1 MKKSLMNKST
11 LKILSLLIAI
21 LIWVVVKNVQDPM
34 LVKVIT
40 RIPVTIV
47 NESYLASNLEVPLLI
62 EGQDMVNVKV
72 KGRESVV
79 KELTRE
85 DFTAIADMTQIISME
100 TTPRMVPVKV
110 SCEGLLDSD
119 ISVTPG
125 NIQVDIE
132 KQTSVEKI
140 IAVNTGDTVPDKNYE
155 VGVLKANPE
164 KVTISGPESIVNKID
179 RVVAM
184 VDVSDRKETR
194 TELDSEL
201 KIYDKNQDEL
211 SEKQLSYLDLK
222 EIRNNKIKVTAEFWK
237 AQNKISLK
245 AESSGSPKYGYQVS
259 EIKLVPDTISIAGTD
274 EALQKLAEAGNTLEI
289 PGSMID
295 VSGKTSDFEVNIDLT
310 ELLPENTKLARDL
323 NSSVIATVKILPY
336 NSQDFELPATQIQ
349 TENIPEDMDL
359 VFGQEKITVRLKGK
373 DEDLK
378 NLKPETV
385 QMKIDLKDYKEGE
398 YTVPVTVTL
407 PGGYEL
413 VDEIAVKVKLVA
425 KAE

>member
-47 NESYLASNLEVPLLI
+47 NESYLASKLEVPLLI
-62 EGQDMVNVKV
+62 EGQDTVNVKV

-79 KELTRE
+79 KELARE
-85 DFTAIADMTQIISME
+85 DFTAVADMTQIISME

-194 TELDSEL
+194 IELDSEL

-245 AESSGSPKYGYQVS
+245 VESSGSPKHGYQVS

-295 VSGKTSDFEVNIDLT
+295 VSGKSSDFEVNIDLT

-385 QMKIDLKDYKEGE
+385 QMKIDLKGYKEGE

>member
-1 MKKSLMNKST
+1 MNKST

-62 EGQDMVNVKV
+62 EGQDTVNVKV

-79 KELTRE
+79 KELKRE

-132 KQTSVEKI
+132 EQTSVEKI
-140 IAVNTGDTVPDKNYE
+140 IAVNTGDTIPDKNYE

-179 RVVAM
+179 RVVAL
-184 VDVSDRKETR
+184 VDVSGQKETKI
-194 TELDSEL
+194 ELDSEL

-274 EALQKLAEAGNTLEI
+274 EALQKLAEAGNSLEI

-295 VSGKTSDFEVNIDLT
+295 VSGKSSDFDVNIDLT

-323 NSSVIATVKILPY
+323 NSSVIVTVKILPY

-385 QMKIDLKDYKEGE
+385 QMKINLKDYKEGE

-425 KAE
+425 KEE

>member
-62 EGQDMVNVKV
+62 EGQDTVNVKV

-79 KELTRE
+79 KELKRE

-132 KQTSVEKI
+132 EQTSVEKI
-140 IAVNTGDTVPDKNYE
+140 IAVNTGDTIPDKNYE

-179 RVVAM
+179 RVVAL
-184 VDVSDRKETR
+184 VDVSDRKETKI
-194 TELDSEL
+194 ELDSEL

-222 EIRNNKIKVTAEFWK
+222 EIKNNKIKVTAEFWK
-237 AQNKISLK
+237 AQNKISVK
-245 AESSGSPKYGYQVS
+245 ADISGSPKYGYQVS

-295 VSGKTSDFEVNIDLT
+295 VSGKSSDFEVNIDLT

-323 NSSVIATVKILPY
+323 NSSVIVTVKILPY
-336 NSQDFELPATQIQ
+336 NSQDFELSATQIQ

-378 NLKPETV
+378 NLKPATV

>member
-62 EGQDMVNVKV
+62 EGQDTVNVKV

-132 KQTSVEKI
+132 EQTSVEKI
-140 IAVNTGDTVPDKNYE
+140 IAVNTGDTIPDKNYE

-184 VDVSDRKETR
+184 VDVTGRKETR
-194 TELDSEL
+194 IELDSEL

-222 EIRNNKIKVTAEFWK
+222 EIKNNKIKVTAEFWK
-237 AQNKISLK
+237 AQNKISVK
-245 AESSGSPKYGYQVS
+245 ADISGSPKYGYQVS

-295 VSGKTSDFEVNIDLT
+295 VSGKSSDFEVNIDLS

-323 NSSVIATVKILPY
+323 NSSVIVTVKILPY
-336 NSQDFELPATQIQ
+336 NSQDFELSATQIQ

>member
-62 EGQDMVNVKV
+62 EGQDTVNVKV

-132 KQTSVEKI
+132 EQTSVEKI
-140 IAVNTGDTVPDKNYE
+140 IAVNTGDTIPDKNYE

-194 TELDSEL
+194 IELDSEL

-245 AESSGSPKYGYQVS
+245 AESSGSPKHGYQVS

-295 VSGKTSDFEVNIDLT
+295 VSGKSSDFEVNIDLT

-323 NSSVIATVKILPY
+323 NSSVIVTVKILPY
-336 NSQDFELPATQIQ
+336 NSQDFELSATQIQ

>member
-62 EGQDMVNVKV
+62 EGQDTVNVKV

-79 KELTRE
+79 KELKRE

-132 KQTSVEKI
+132 EQTSVEKI
-140 IAVNTGDTVPDKNYE
+140 IAVNTGDTIPDKNYE

-179 RVVAM
+179 RVVAL
-184 VDVSDRKETR
+184 VDVSDRKETKI
-194 TELDSEL
+194 ELDSEL
-201 KIYDKNQDEL
+201 KICDKNQDEL

-222 EIRNNKIKVTAEFWK
+222 EIKNNKIKVTAEFWK
-237 AQNKISLK
+237 AQNKISVK
-245 AESSGSPKYGYQVS
+245 ADISGSPKYGYQVS

-295 VSGKTSDFEVNIDLT
+295 VSGKSSDFEVNIDLT

-323 NSSVIATVKILPY
+323 NSSVIVTVKILPY
-336 NSQDFELPATQIQ
+336 NSQDFELSATQIQ

-378 NLKPETV
+378 KLKPETV

>member
-47 NESYLASNLEVPLLI
+47 NESYLASRLEVPLLI
-62 EGQDMVNVKV
+62 EGQDTVNVKV
-72 KGRESVV
+72 KGRKSVV
-79 KELTRE
+79 KELARE
-85 DFTAIADMTQIISME
+85 DFTAVADMTQIISME

-245 AESSGSPKYGYQVS
+245 VESSGSPKHGYQVS

-295 VSGKTSDFEVNIDLT
+295 VSGKSSDFEVNIDLT

>member
-47 NESYLASNLEVPLLI
+47 NESYLASKLEVPLLI
-62 EGQDMVNVKV
+62 EGQDTVNVKV

-79 KELTRE
+79 KELARE
-85 DFTAIADMTQIISME
+85 DFTAVADMTQIISME

-245 AESSGSPKYGYQVS
+245 AESSGSPKHGYQVS

-295 VSGKTSDFEVNIDLT
+295 VSGKSSDFEVNIDLT

>member
-1 MKKSLMNKST
+1 MKKRLMNKST

-40 RIPVTIV
+40 SIPVTIV
-47 NESYLASNLEVPLLI
+47 NESYLASKLEVPLLI
-62 EGQDMVNVKV
+62 EGQDTVNVKV

-79 KELTRE
+79 KELARE
-85 DFTAIADMTQIISME
+85 DFTAVADMTQIISME

-245 AESSGSPKYGYQVS
+245 AESSGSPKHGYQVS

-295 VSGKTSDFEVNIDLT
+295 VSGKSSDFEVNIDLT

-385 QMKIDLKDYKEGE
+385 QMKIDLKGYKEGE

>member
-62 EGQDMVNVKV
+62 EGQDTVNVKV

-79 KELTRE
+79 KELKRE

-132 KQTSVEKI
+132 EQTSVEKI
-140 IAVNTGDTVPDKNYE
+140 IAVNTGDTIPDKNYE

-179 RVVAM
+179 RVVAL
-184 VDVSDRKETR
+184 VDVSGQKETKI
-194 TELDSEL
+194 ELDSEL

-274 EALQKLAEAGNTLEI
+274 EALQKLAEAGNSLEI

-295 VSGKTSDFEVNIDLT
+295 VSGKSSDFDVNIDLT

-323 NSSVIATVKILPY
+323 NSSVIVTVKILPY

-385 QMKIDLKDYKEGE
+385 QMKINLKDYKEGE

-425 KAE
+425 KEE

>member
-62 EGQDMVNVKV
+62 EGQDTVNVKV

-79 KELTRE
+79 KELKRE

-119 ISVTPG
+119 ISVTPE

-132 KQTSVEKI
+132 EQTSVEKI
-140 IAVNTGDTVPDKNYE
+140 IAVNTGDTIPDKNYE

-179 RVVAM
+179 RVVAL
-184 VDVSDRKETR
+184 VDVSDRKETKI
-194 TELDSEL
+194 ELDSEL

-222 EIRNNKIKVTAEFWK
+222 EIKNNKIKVTAEFWK
-237 AQNKISLK
+237 AQNKISVK
-245 AESSGSPKYGYQVS
+245 ADISGSPKYGYQVS

-295 VSGKTSDFEVNIDLT
+295 VSGKSSDFEVNIDLT

-323 NSSVIATVKILPY
+323 NSSVIVTVKILPY
-336 NSQDFELPATQIQ
+336 NSQDFELSATQIQ

>member
-40 RIPVTIV
+40 SIPVTIV
-47 NESYLASNLEVPLLI
+47 NESYLASKLEVPLLI
-62 EGQDMVNVKV
+62 EGQDTVNVKV

-79 KELTRE
+79 KELARE
-85 DFTAIADMTQIISME
+85 DFTAVADMTQIISME

-245 AESSGSPKYGYQVS
+245 AESSGSPKHGYQVS

-295 VSGKTSDFEVNIDLT
+295 VSGKSSDFEVNVDLT

-385 QMKIDLKDYKEGE
+385 QMKIDLKGYKEGE

>member
-40 RIPVTIV
+40 KIPVTIV

-62 EGQDMVNVKV
+62 EGQDTVNVKV

-132 KQTSVEKI
+132 EQTSVEKI
-140 IAVNTGDTVPDKNYE
+140 IAVNTGDTIPDKNYE

-184 VDVSDRKETR
+184 VDVSGRKETR

-295 VSGKTSDFEVNIDLT
+295 VSGKSSDFEVNIDLT

-323 NSSVIATVKILPY
+323 NSSVIVTVKILPY
-336 NSQDFELPATQIQ
+336 NSQDFELSATQIQ

>member
-40 RIPVTIV
+40 SIPVTIV
-47 NESYLASNLEVPLLI
+47 NESYLASKLEVPLLI
-62 EGQDMVNVKV
+62 EGQDTVNVKV

-79 KELTRE
+79 KELARE
-85 DFTAIADMTQIISME
+85 DFTAVADMTQIISME

-245 AESSGSPKYGYQVS
+245 AESSGSPKHGYQVS

-295 VSGKTSDFEVNIDLT
+295 VSGKSSDFEVNIDLT

-349 TENIPEDMDL
+349 TENTPEDMDL

-385 QMKIDLKDYKEGE
+385 QMKIDLKGYKEGE

-413 VDEIAVKVKLVA
+413 IDEIAVKVKLVA

>member
-40 RIPVTIV
+40 SIPVTIV
-47 NESYLASNLEVPLLI
+47 NESYLASKLEVPLLI
-62 EGQDMVNVKV
+62 EGQDTVNVKV

-79 KELTRE
+79 KELARE
-85 DFTAIADMTQIISME
+85 DFTAVADMTQIISME

-245 AESSGSPKYGYQVS
+245 AESSGSPKHGYQVS

-295 VSGKTSDFEVNIDLT
+295 VSGKSSDFEVNIDLT

-378 NLKPETV
+378 NMKPETV
-385 QMKIDLKDYKEGE
+385 QMKIDLKGYKEGE

-407 PGGYEL
+407 PDGYEM

>member
-40 RIPVTIV
+40 SIPVTIV
-47 NESYLASNLEVPLLI
+47 NESYLASKLEVPLLI
-62 EGQDMVNVKV
+62 EGQDTVNVKV

-79 KELTRE
+79 KELARE
-85 DFTAIADMTQIISME
+85 DFTAVADMTQIISME

-245 AESSGSPKYGYQVS
+245 AESSGSPKHGYQVS

-295 VSGKTSDFEVNIDLT
+295 VSGKSSDFEVNIDLT

-385 QMKIDLKDYKEGE
+385 QMKIDLKGYKEGE
-398 YTVPVTVTL
+398 YTVPVTVTM

>member
-1 MKKSLMNKST
+1 MNKST

-62 EGQDMVNVKV
+62 EGQDTVNVKV

-79 KELTRE
+79 KELKRE

-132 KQTSVEKI
+132 EQTSVEKI
-140 IAVNTGDTVPDKNYE
+140 IAVNTGDTIPDKNYE

-179 RVVAM
+179 RVVAL
-184 VDVSDRKETR
+184 VDVSDRKETKI
-194 TELDSEL
+194 ELDSEL

-222 EIRNNKIKVTAEFWK
+222 EIKNNKIKVTAEFWK
-237 AQNKISLK
+237 AQNKISVK
-245 AESSGSPKYGYQVS
+245 ADISGSPKYGYQVS

-295 VSGKTSDFEVNIDLT
+295 VSGKSSDFEVNIDLT

-323 NSSVIATVKILPY
+323 NSSVIVTVKILPY
-336 NSQDFELPATQIQ
+336 NSQDFELSATQIQ

>member
-34 LVKVIT
+34 IT
-40 RIPVTIV
+40 SIPVTIV
-47 NESYLASNLEVPLLI
+47 NESYLASKLEVPLLI
-62 EGQDMVNVKV
+62 EGQDTVNVKV

-79 KELTRE
+79 KELARE
-85 DFTAIADMTQIISME
+85 DFTAVADMTQIISME

-245 AESSGSPKYGYQVS
+245 AESSGSPKHGYQVS

-274 EALQKLAEAGNTLEI
+274 EALQKLAEAGNILEI

-295 VSGKTSDFEVNIDLT
+295 VSGKSSDFEVNIDLT

-385 QMKIDLKDYKEGE
+385 QMKIDLKGYKEGE
-398 YTVPVTVTL
+398 DTVPVTVTL

>member
-47 NESYLASNLEVPLLI
+47 NESYLASKLEVPLLI
-62 EGQDMVNVKV
+62 EGQDTVNVKV

-79 KELTRE
+79 KELARE
-85 DFTAIADMTQIISME
+85 DFTAVADMTQIISME

-132 KQTSVEKI
+132 KQASVEKI

-245 AESSGSPKYGYQVS
+245 AESSGSPKHGYQVS

-295 VSGKTSDFEVNIDLT
+295 VSGKSSDFEVNIDLT

-323 NSSVIATVKILPY
+323 NSSVIVTVKILPY
-336 NSQDFELPATQIQ
+336 NSQDFELSATKIQ

-385 QMKIDLKDYKEGE
+385 QMKIDMKDYKEGE

>member
-21 LIWVVVKNVQDPM
+21 VIWVVVKNVQDPM

-85 DFTAIADMTQIISME
+85 DFTAIADMTQIISMK

-245 AESSGSPKYGYQVS
+245 AGSSGSPKHGYQVS

-295 VSGKTSDFEVNIDLT
+295 VSGKSSDFEVNIDLT

>member
-34 LVKVIT
+34 LVKIVT

-62 EGQDMVNVKV
+62 EGQDTVNVKV

-110 SCEGLLDSD
+110 TCEGLLDSN

-132 KQTSVEKI
+132 QQTSVEKT
-140 IAVNTGDTVPDKNYE
+140 IAVNTGDTIPDKNYE

-164 KVTISGPESIVNKID
+164 KVTISGPESVVNKID

-184 VDVSDRKETR
+184 VDVSNRKESSI
-194 TELDSEL
+194 ELDSEL
-201 KIYDKNQDEL
+201 RIYDKNQDEL

-222 EIRNNKIKVTAEFWK
+222 EIRNNKIKIAAEFWEV
-237 AQNKISLK
+237 QNKISVK
-245 AESSGSPKYGYQVS
+245 ASVSGSPKYGYQVS

-274 EALQKLAEAGNTLEI
+274 EALQKLSEAGNTIEI
-289 PGSMID
+289 PGNMID
-295 VSGKTSDFEVNIDLT
+295 VSGKSSDFEANIDIT

-323 NSSVIATVKILPY
+323 NSSIIATVKILPY
-336 NSQDFELPATQIQ
+336 NSQDIELSATQIQ
-349 TENIPEDMDL
+349 TENVPDSMDL
-359 VFGQEKITVRLKGK
+359 VFEQEKVTVRVKGK
-373 DEDLK
+373 DEDLE
-378 NLKPETV
+378 NLKPEEI
-385 QMKIDLKDYKEGE
+385 QMKINLKDYKEGE
-398 YTVPVTVTL
+398 HAVPVTVTL
-407 PGGYEL
+407 PNKYEL
-413 VDEIAVKVKLVA
+413 VDNITVKVKLVA

>member
-47 NESYLASNLEVPLLI
+47 NESYLASKLEVPLLI
-62 EGQDMVNVKV
+62 EGQDTVNVKV

-79 KELTRE
+79 KELARE
-85 DFTAIADMTQIISME
+85 DFTAVADMTQIISME

-245 AESSGSPKYGYQVS
+245 AESSGSPKHGYQVS

-295 VSGKTSDFEVNIDLT
+295 VSGKSSDFEVNIDLT

-378 NLKPETV
+378 KLKPETV
-385 QMKIDLKDYKEGE
+385 QMKIDLKGYKEGE

>member
-62 EGQDMVNVKV
+62 EGQDTVNVKV

-79 KELTRE
+79 KELKRE

-132 KQTSVEKI
+132 EQTSVEKI
-140 IAVNTGDTVPDKNYE
+140 IAVNTGDTIPDKNYE

-179 RVVAM
+179 RVVAL
-184 VDVSDRKETR
+184 VDVSDRKETKI
-194 TELDSEL
+194 ELDSEL

-222 EIRNNKIKVTAEFWK
+222 EIKNNKIKVTAEFWK
-237 AQNKISLK
+237 AQNKISVK
-245 AESSGSPKYGYQVS
+245 ADISGSPKYGYQVS

-295 VSGKTSDFEVNIDLT
+295 VSGKSSDFEVNIDLT

-323 NSSVIATVKILPY
+323 NSSVIVTVKILPY
-336 NSQDFELPATQIQ
+336 NSQDFELSATQIQ

-385 QMKIDLKDYKEGE
+385 QLKIDLKDYKEGE

>member
-40 RIPVTIV
+40 SIPVTIV
-47 NESYLASNLEVPLLI
+47 NESYLASKLEVPLLI
-62 EGQDMVNVKV
+62 EGQDTVNVKV

-79 KELTRE
+79 KELARE
-85 DFTAIADMTQIISME
+85 DFTAVADMTQIISME

-245 AESSGSPKYGYQVS
+245 AESSGSPKHGYQVS
-259 EIKLVPDTISIAGTD
+259 EIKLVPDTISIVGTD
-274 EALQKLAEAGNTLEI
+274 EALQKLAEAGNILEI

-295 VSGKTSDFEVNIDLT
+295 VSGKSSDFEVNIDLT

-385 QMKIDLKDYKEGE
+385 QMKIDLKGYKEGE

-407 PGGYEL
+407 PDGYEL

>member
-47 NESYLASNLEVPLLI
+47 NESYLASKLEVPLLI
-62 EGQDMVNVKV
+62 EGQDTVNVKV

-295 VSGKTSDFEVNIDLT
+295 VSGKSSDFEVNIDLT

>member
-62 EGQDMVNVKV
+62 EGQDTVNVKV

-79 KELTRE
+79 KELKRE

-132 KQTSVEKI
+132 EQTSVEKI
-140 IAVNTGDTVPDKNYE
+140 IAVNTGDTIPDKNYE

-179 RVVAM
+179 RVVAL
-184 VDVSDRKETR
+184 VDVSDRKETKI
-194 TELDSEL
+194 ELDSEL

-222 EIRNNKIKVTAEFWK
+222 EIKNNKIKVTAEFWK
-237 AQNKISLK
+237 AQNKISVK
-245 AESSGSPKYGYQVS
+245 ADISGSPKYGYQVS

-295 VSGKTSDFEVNIDLT
+295 VSGKSSDFEVNIDLT

-323 NSSVIATVKILPY
+323 NSSVIVTVKILPY
-336 NSQDFELPATQIQ
+336 NSQDFELSATQIQ

-378 NLKPETV
+378 KLKPETV

>member
-62 EGQDMVNVKV
+62 EGQDTVNVKV

-79 KELTRE
+79 KELKRE

-132 KQTSVEKI
+132 EQTSVEKI
-140 IAVNTGDTVPDKNYE
+140 IAVNTGDTIPDKNYE

-179 RVVAM
+179 RVVAL
-184 VDVSDRKETR
+184 VDVSDRKETKI
-194 TELDSEL
+194 ELDSEL

-222 EIRNNKIKVTAEFWK
+222 EIKNNKIKVTAEFWK
-237 AQNKISLK
+237 AQNKISVK
-245 AESSGSPKYGYQVS
+245 ADISGSPKYGYQVS

-295 VSGKTSDFEVNIDLT
+295 VSGKSSDFEVNIDLT

-323 NSSVIATVKILPY
+323 NSSVIVTVKILPY
-336 NSQDFELPATQIQ
+336 NSQDFELSATQIQ

>member
-40 RIPVTIV
+40 KIPVTIV

-62 EGQDMVNVKV
+62 EGQDTVNVKV

-132 KQTSVEKI
+132 EQTSVEKI
-140 IAVNTGDTVPDKNYE
+140 IAVNTGDTIPDKNYE

-184 VDVSDRKETR
+184 VDVTGRKETR
-194 TELDSEL
+194 IELDSEL

-222 EIRNNKIKVTAEFWK
+222 EIKNNKIKVTAEFWK
-237 AQNKISLK
+237 AQNKISVK
-245 AESSGSPKYGYQVS
+245 ADISGSPKYGYQVS

-295 VSGKTSDFEVNIDLT
+295 VSGKSSDFEVNIDIT

-323 NSSVIATVKILPY
+323 NSSVIVTVKILPY
-336 NSQDFELPATQIQ
+336 NSQDFELSATQIQ

-385 QMKIDLKDYKEGE
+385 QMKINLKDYKEGE

-407 PGGYEL
+407 PSGYEL
-413 VDEIAVKVKLVA
+413 VEEIAVKVKLVA

>member
-62 EGQDMVNVKV
+62 EGQDTVNVKV

-132 KQTSVEKI
+132 EQTSVEKI
-140 IAVNTGDTVPDKNYE
+140 IAVNTGDTIPDKNYE

-184 VDVSDRKETR
+184 VDVSDRKETKI
-194 TELDSEL
+194 ELDSEL

-237 AQNKISLK
+237 AQNKISVK
-245 AESSGSPKYGYQVS
+245 ADISGSPKYGYQVS

-295 VSGKTSDFEVNIDLT
+295 VSGKSSDFEVNIDLT

-323 NSSVIATVKILPY
+323 NSSVIVTVKILPY
-336 NSQDFELPATQIQ
+336 NSQDFELSATQIQ

-359 VFGQEKITVRLKGK
+359 VFGQEKIIVRLKGK

-378 NLKPETV
+378 NLKPEIV

>member
-40 RIPVTIV
+40 SIPVTIV
-47 NESYLASNLEVPLLI
+47 NESYLASKLEVPLLI
-62 EGQDMVNVKV
+62 EGQDTVNVKV

-79 KELTRE
+79 KELARE
-85 DFTAIADMTQIISME
+85 DFTAVADMTQIISME

-245 AESSGSPKYGYQVS
+245 AESSGSPKHGYQVS

-295 VSGKTSDFEVNIDLT
+295 VSGKSSDFEVNIDLT

-385 QMKIDLKDYKEGE
+385 QMKIDLKGYKEGE